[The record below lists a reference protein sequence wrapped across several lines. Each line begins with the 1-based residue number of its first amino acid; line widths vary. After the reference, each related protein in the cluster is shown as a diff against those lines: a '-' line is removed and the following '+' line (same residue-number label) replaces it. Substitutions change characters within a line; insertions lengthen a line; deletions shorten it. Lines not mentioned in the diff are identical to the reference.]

1 METLSDA
8 IKNALQHL
16 QQGSLPE
23 ARGILQRLLA
33 TAPTHAEALHLA
45 GVVELQAGAPQAAI
59 GYLRRC
65 VEVAPGVAFAWSNLG
80 VAYNA
85 SGDFTNALACHEK
98 TLTLE
103 PGNPI
108 VLRNLGIAQRYL
120 GRHDAAM
127 ASFERAAVT
136 TPEDPELR
144 RETGDLLVDMGR
156 PAEAIAHYTRGL
168 AANPRDAAGL
178 HNRGYA
184 FYRMGH
190 AELAIQDYRAA
201 LKADPGFARAWS
213 SLAVVLNERGES
225 AEALDLLS
233 RAVQREPGN
242 ARFQNNLGIVLD
254 KLGRGVEGL
263 AAYGRAIALD
273 PAYAEAYANRGATLN
288 EMKRHAEALADYERV
303 SRLAPDLPYG
313 AGHELHTAMHI
324 CNWEGYEASVAN
336 LVDRISQGHLAA
348 EPFVLCSVPVPPE
361 IRRACAELCAQD
373 RLRTTPIARWERP
386 AYRHDRL
393 RIGYFS
399 ADFRNHPVAYL
410 VASLAERHDRSKVE
424 TFAYSFG
431 PDTGDATRKRLERA
445 FDHFEDVRTRSDAD
459 VVALARKHEIDI
471 AIDLMGHTT
480 HARLGIFA
488 SRAAPIQAQYLG
500 FPGTMGTACI
510 DYLIADETV
519 VPVADEPYYTERIAR
534 LPATYQVNDLGR
546 EIAAETPART
556 VLGLPER
563 GFVFCCFNNK
573 AKITPDVF
581 SSWMRI
587 LVAVPGS
594 VLWMVESEAIA
605 SENLRREADSR
616 GIDPER
622 LVFAPRVPLAQHLAR
637 VRNADLF
644 LDTYHYNGHATTSD
658 TLLAGVP
665 GITCL
670 GDAFPGRVAASL
682 LRAVGLPE
690 LVTETLGDYEALAV
704 RLARDAA
711 ALGRL
716 REKLERN
723 RATEPLFDATR
734 FARDLEA
741 LYARLHAARWDT

>member
-1 METLSDA
+1 METPPDA

-16 QQGSLPE
+16 HQGSLPE

-33 TAPTHAEALHLA
+33 AAPAHAEALHLA

-59 GYLRRC
+59 GFLRRC

-98 TLTLE
+98 TLALE
-103 PGNPI
+103 PGNPV
-108 VLRNLGIAQRYL
+108 VLRNLGIALRYL

-127 ASFERAAVT
+127 DAFQRAAA
-136 TPEDPELR
+136 TPQRDPELQ
-144 RETGDLLVDMGR
+144 REMGDLLVDMGR
-156 PAEAIAHYTRGL
+156 NAEAIERYSQGL
-168 AANPRDAAGL
+168 SVNPRDAAAL

-184 FYRMGH
+184 AYRMGD
-190 AELAIQDYRAA
+190 AERALGDYRAA
-201 LKADPGFARAWS
+201 LAVDPAFARAMS

-225 AEALDLLS
+225 AEAVRLLE
-233 RAVQREPGN
+233 RALQREPGN
-242 ARFQNNLGIVLD
+242 ARFHNNLGIALD
-254 KLGRGVEGL
+254 KLGRGADAVAE
-263 AAYGRAIALD
+263 YGRAIMLD
-273 PAYAEAYANRGATLN
+273 ASYAEAFANRGAALN
-288 EMKRHAEALADYERV
+288 EMKRHAGALADYDRAIA
-303 SRLAPDLPYG
+303 LAPDLPYVP
-313 AGHELHTAMHI
+313 GHRLHTQMHLCDWNGLDERVSEI
-324 CNWEGYEASVAN
+324 ARGIAA
-336 LVDRISQGHLAA
+336 GKLAA
-348 EPFVLCSVPVPPE
+348 EAFVLCAVPVAPE
-361 IRRACAELCAQD
+361 IRRACAELCARD
-373 RLRTTPIARWERP
+373 VLRSTPVAAWDKP
-386 AYRHDRL
+386 AYRHGRL

-399 ADFRNHPVAYL
+399 ADFRDHPVAYL
-410 VASLAERHDRSKVE
+410 VAPLAEHHDRSKVE
-424 TFAYSFG
+424 TFAFSFG

-445 FDHFEDVRTRSDAD
+445 FDHFEDVRARSDAD
-459 VVALARKHEIDI
+459 IVALARKHEIDI

-488 SRAAPIQAQYLG
+488 RRAAPIQAQYLG

-519 VPVADEPYYTERIAR
+519 VPASHEPYYTERIAR

-546 EIAAETPART
+546 EIAAETPARAS
-556 VLGLPER
+556 LGLPED
-563 GFVFCCFNNK
+563 GVVFCCFNNK
-573 AKITPDVF
+573 AKVTPDIF
-581 SSWMRI
+581 SAWMRI
-587 LVAVPGS
+587 LAAVPGS

-605 SENLRREADSR
+605 SENLRREAASR
-616 GIDPER
+616 GVDPAR
-622 LVFAPRVPLAQHLAR
+622 LVFAPRVRLAQHLAR

-690 LVTETLGDYEALAV
+690 LVTDSLASYEALAI
-704 RLARDAA
+704 RLARDADALAGLRAKLA
-711 ALGRL
+711 AN
-716 REKLERN
+716 RER
-723 RATEPLFDATR
+723 EPLFDAGA
-734 FARDLEA
+734 FARHLED
-741 LYARLHAARWDT
+741 LYAAMAAR

>member
-8 IKNALQHL
+8 IKNAMQHL

-23 ARGILQRLLA
+23 ARGILHRLLA

-59 GYLRRC
+59 GFLRRC

-98 TLTLE
+98 TLALE
-103 PGNPI
+103 PGNPV
-108 VLRNLGIAQRYL
+108 VLRNLGIALRYL
-120 GRHDAAM
+120 GRHDEAM
-127 ASFERAAVT
+127 ASFERAAGK
-136 TPEDPELR
+136 TPDDPELR
-144 RETGDLLVDMGR
+144 REIGDLLVDMGR
-156 PAEAIAHYTRGL
+156 PGDAVAHYARGL
-168 AANPRDAAGL
+168 AANPRDTTGL

-184 FYRMGH
+184 FYRMGN

-201 LKADPGFARAWS
+201 LKIDPRFARAMS

-225 AEALDLLS
+225 AEAVDLLE

-242 ARFQNNLGIVLD
+242 ARFHNNLGIALD
-254 KLGRGVEGL
+254 KLGRASEAL
-263 AAYGRAIALD
+263 AAYGRAIELD
-273 PAYAEAYANRGATLN
+273 AGYAEAYANRGATLN
-288 EMKRHAEALADYERV
+288 EMKRHAQALADYDRAIE
-303 SRLAPDLPYG
+303 LAPELPYNPG
-313 AGHELHTAMHI
+313 HRLHIQMHLCDWTGLEGRIAG
-324 CNWEGYEASVAN
+324 VA
-336 LVDRISQGHLAA
+336 DAIAAGKLAA
-348 EPFVLCSVPVPPE
+348 EAFVLCAVPVPPD
-361 IRRACAELCAQD
+361 IRRKCAELCARD
-373 RLRTTPIARWERP
+373 VLRSTPIAAWDRP
-386 AYRHDRL
+386 AYGHQRL

-410 VASLAERHDRSKVE
+410 VAPLAERHDRSKVE

-445 FDHFEDVRTRSDAD
+445 FDHFDDVRARSDAD
-459 VVALARKHEIDI
+459 IVALARQHELDI

-488 SRAAPIQAQYLG
+488 RRAAPIQAQYLG
-500 FPGTMGTACI
+500 FPGTMGTSCM
-510 DYLIADETV
+510 DYVIADETV
-519 VPVADEPYYTERIAR
+519 VPPTDEPYYTERIAR
-534 LPATYQVNDLGR
+534 LPVTYQVNDLGR
-546 EIAAETPART
+546 EIAAEVPART
-556 VLGLPER
+556 AVGLPER
-563 GFVFCCFNNK
+563 GLVFCCFNNK

-581 SSWMRI
+581 SAWMRI
-587 LVAVPGS
+587 LAAVPGS

-605 SENLRREADSR
+605 AENLRREAKSR

-690 LVTETLGDYEALAV
+690 LVTETLPEYEALAV
-704 RLARDAA
+704 RLAQDAG
-711 ALGRL
+711 ALRQL

-741 LYARLHAARWDT
+741 LYARLHAARRDT